1 MAKLLTFTGNFRN
14 SSAFHHRSSDYHMQV
29 ALWTLRYATHMDIL
43 IQKNL
48 PAATL
53 PFFFFSNL
61 DLHCD
66 DYCCHRA
73 IFPNDVVP
81 YILSIMS

>member
-53 PFFFFSNL
+53 PFFFFLIWIYTVMIIAVIEQYS
-61 DLHCD
+61 
-66 DYCCHRA
+66 
-73 IFPNDVVP
+73 P
-81 YILSIMS
+81 MM